1 MKMENDLRK
10 ELTSLRISM
19 ARIAQVIGVDTD
31 LAVKDK
37 SYSELCSLAVSVE
50 RGWNHLANRIIVE
63 IEQMQSNERFSD
75 ESYAWVAKQLK
86 DARNALNQ
94 IETIAGIFK

>member
-1 MKMENDLRK
+1 MQTDRK
-10 ELTSLRISM
+10 ELENLRVSV
-19 ARIAQVIGVDTD
+19 ARIAQVIGADNS
-31 LAVKDK
+31 LEVKDK
-37 SYSELCSLAVSVE
+37 NFSLLRALACTRE
-50 RGWNHLANRIIVE
+50 HGWNDLAHRITVE
-63 IEQMQSNERFSD
+63 IEQMQSNERFAD

>member
-1 MKMENDLRK
+1 MESDVRK
-10 ELTSLRISM
+10 ELTSLRVSV
-19 ARIAQVIGVDTD
+19 ARIAQVIGVDTG
-31 LAVKDK
+31 LQVKNK
-37 SYSELCSLAVSVE
+37 SYSELHELAVRAD
-50 RGWNHLANRIIVE
+50 RGWNHLANMIVAE
-63 IEQMQSNERFSD
+63 IEQMQGNERFAD

>member
-1 MKMENDLRK
+1 MQTDRK
-10 ELTSLRISM
+10 ELTTLRVSV
-19 ARIAQVIGVDTD
+19 ARIAQVIGVDTS
-31 LAVKDK
+31 LGVKDK
-37 SYSELCSLAVSVE
+37 SYSELHALAVTKE
-50 RGWNHLANRIIVE
+50 RGWNHLANMIVAE
-63 IEQMQSNERFSD
+63 IEQMQGNERFAD

>member
-1 MKMENDLRK
+1 MQTDRK
-10 ELTSLRISM
+10 ELTTLRVSV
-19 ARIAQVIGVDTD
+19 ARIAQVIGVDTS
-31 LAVKDK
+31 LGVKDK
-37 SYSELCSLAVSVE
+37 SYSELHALAVTKE
-50 RGWNHLANRIIVE
+50 RGWNHLANMIVAE
-63 IEQMQSNERFSD
+63 IEQMQGNERFSD